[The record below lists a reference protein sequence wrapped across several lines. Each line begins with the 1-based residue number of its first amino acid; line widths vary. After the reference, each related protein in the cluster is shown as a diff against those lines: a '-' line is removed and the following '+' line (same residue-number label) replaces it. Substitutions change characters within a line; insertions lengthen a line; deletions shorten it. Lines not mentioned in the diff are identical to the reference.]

1 MNNKTPSSAGQLP
14 VPFPLGQIVATP
26 GALRL
31 LERHGISPLN
41 ILARHA
47 SQDWGVLLPED
58 AAANNQA
65 LIHGDRILSSYPVG
79 NDLVWIITE
88 GGLREVTTILRPE
101 DY

>member
-1 MNNKTPSSAGQLP
+1 MKNKLPSSTGKLS

-31 LERHGISPLN
+31 LERHGISPLT

-47 SQDWGVLLPED
+47 SQDWGVLPPED
-58 AAANNQA
+58 EAANNQA

-79 NDLVWIITE
+79 DDRVWIITE
-88 GGLREVTTILRPE
+88 GGLREATTILRPE

>member
-1 MNNKTPSSAGQLP
+1 MKNKTPSSAGQLP

-31 LERHGISPLN
+31 LERHGISPLTL
-41 ILARHA
+41 LARHA
-47 SQDWGVLLPED
+47 RQDWGVLPPED

-65 LIHGDRILSSYPVG
+65 LIHGDRILSSYPAG
-79 NDLVWIITE
+79 DDRVWIITE
-88 GGLREVTTILRPE
+88 GGLREVTTILRPK

>member
-1 MNNKTPSSAGQLP
+1 MPAQFS
-14 VPFPLGQIVATP
+14 LGQIVATP

-31 LERHGISPLN
+31 LERHGISPLTL
-41 ILARHA
+41 LARHA
-47 SQDWGVLLPED
+47 SQDWGVLPPED

-65 LIHGDRILSSYPVG
+65 LIHGDRILSSYPAG
-79 NDLVWIITE
+79 DDLVWIITE